1 MALRLPSFTGWTV
14 ALLLAQTPAH
24 AQAPVSCIPPANAK
38 QLDARL
44 DKARQER
51 IAGNKDAAAHAV
63 DSILAENPNYFR
75 ALYTKGLLL
84 ADEHNFTA
92 AEEPLQK
99 AIEVQQKCA
108 STPQFKGDYSVYNT
122 LGWVQLVNGNP
133 RKAEQSFNTALAHSA
148 QLSPASVARTK
159 SNLGYLY
166 FSNGEFSKAQPLLQQ
181 AADAGNANAA
191 NTLGALGQA
200 QKIYKDSST
209 KLAR

>member
-1 MALRLPSFTGWTV
+1 MALALPSLARWTV
-14 ALLLAQTPAH
+14 GLLLVQTLAH
-24 AQAPVSCIPPANAK
+24 AQAPATCNPPANAQ
-38 QLDARL
+38 QLEARL
-44 DKARQER
+44 DKAKQDR
-51 IAGNKDAAAHAV
+51 IAGKKAAAVSTV
-63 DSILAENPNYFR
+63 DSILAENPDYFR

-108 STPQFKGDYSVYNT
+108 STPQFRSDYTVYNT

-133 RKAEQSFNTALAHSA
+133 RKAEQNFNTALAHSD
-148 QLSPASVARTK
+148 QLSPASVARAK

-166 FSNGEFSKAQPLLQQ
+166 FSNGEFNKAQPLLQQ
-181 AADAGNANAA
+181 AAEAGNANAA
-191 NTLGALGQA
+191 NTLSALGQA

-209 KLAR
+209 KLAK